1 MRYNEKLDAMIAFVE
16 DNFTNVK
23 ELVDWLELTIED
35 VVQCFPDAL
44 VNSYEKVYPLD
55 LEELDQLS
63 DAEELV
69 AWNGVEVFGVFNPLE
84 DVLKD
89 DNA

>member
-1 MRYNEKLDAMIAFVE
+1 MKYNEKLDAMIAFVE

-44 VNSYEKVYPLD
+44 VNSYEKVFPMD

-63 DAEELV
+63 EAEELV

-89 DNA
+89 D

>member
-1 MRYNEKLDAMIAFVE
+1 MKYHEKLDAMIAFVE
-16 DNFTNVK
+16 DNFTNVR
-23 ELVDWLELTIED
+23 ELVDWLELTVED

-44 VNSYEKVYPLD
+44 VNSYEKVFPMD
-55 LEELDQLS
+55 LEELDQMS
-63 DAEELV
+63 EAEELV

-89 DNA
+89 E

>member
-16 DNFTNVK
+16 DNFTNVR

-89 DNA
+89 E

>member
-1 MRYNEKLDAMIAFVE
+1 MKYNEKLEAMIGFVE

-23 ELVDWLELTIED
+23 ELVEWLELTIED

-44 VNSYEKVYPLD
+44 VNSYEKVFPLD
-55 LEELDQLS
+55 LEELDTMS

-69 AWNGVEVFGVFNPLE
+69 AWNGVEVFGLFNPME
-84 DVLKD
+84 DVLD
-89 DNA
+89 E

>member
-1 MRYNEKLDAMIAFVE
+1 MKYNEKLDAMIAFVE

-23 ELVDWLELTIED
+23 ELVDWLELTVED

-44 VNSYEKVYPLD
+44 VNSYEKVFPMD
-55 LEELDQLS
+55 LEELDQMS
-63 DAEELV
+63 EAEELV

-89 DNA
+89 E

>member
-44 VNSYEKVYPLD
+44 VNSYEKVFPMD

-89 DNA
+89 E

>member
-1 MRYNEKLDAMIAFVE
+1 MKYNEKLEAMIGFVE
-16 DNFTNVK
+16 DNFTSVK

-44 VNSYEKVYPLD
+44 VNSYEKVFPLD
-55 LEELDQLS
+55 LEELDTMS

-69 AWNGVEVFGVFNPLE
+69 AWNGVEVFGLFNPME
-84 DVLKD
+84 DVLD
-89 DNA
+89 E

>member
-55 LEELDQLS
+55 LEELDQMS

-89 DNA
+89 E

>member
-1 MRYNEKLDAMIAFVE
+1 MKYNEKLDAMIAFVE

-44 VNSYEKVYPLD
+44 VNSYEKVFPMN

-89 DNA
+89 DDA